1 MGRSIKGDAF
11 MPGMRH
17 VVGSLFVAAGVL
29 AIAAFLHFTSFTD
42 AIELPLGLALDLLWI
57 AVGVGLWQRR
67 ESARIF
73 ASGFFL
79 VGACAVLFAAAYM
92 AGSWRASGELFG
104 LLGGA
109 AAFAAAQ
116 IRSLAPSIGM
126 AGALAVLALLL
137 VAQSLAS
144 VWLYQYFQRPEV
156 VAQFNAGNGGKPR
169 RMFAYLVATA
179 YAAVIP
185 LYSLSVSLPG

>member
-1 MGRSIKGDAF
+1 

-17 VVGSLFVAAGVL
+17 VVGSLFVAAGVV

-42 AIELPLGLALDLLWI
+42 AIELPLGLALDVLWI

-67 ESARIF
+67 ESARVF
-73 ASGFFL
+73 AAGLFL
-79 VGACAVLFAAAYM
+79 AGAFAVLFVVAYM
-92 AGSWRASGELFG
+92 AISWRTSGEL
-104 LLGGA
+104 LGALDTVVTLAAAKIRPFAPAVGMPGA
-109 AAFAAAQ
+109 AAL
-116 IRSLAPSIGM
+116 LA
-126 AGALAVLALLL
+126 ALLVL
-137 VAQSLAS
+137 QSLAS

-156 VAQFNAGNGGKPR
+156 VAQFNAGNGANPR

-185 LYSLSVSLPG
+185 LYSLSVSLPS